1 MSGRDP
7 VLDADDGAEVQP
19 VRPSK
24 LRLVI
29 EFAVLFAVALLLKQF
44 LVSGSGIPTPY
55 PNPLWLPVIVLSLEH
70 GLAAGLA
77 SALIATALQF
87 SGGLPATQLPE
98 DMYSYIGRIAA
109 EPVAWTCVSLL
120 IGHIRS
126 QQIAE
131 ITRLQADLAERN
143 SQCVQ
148 VADLCADLRD
158 RTEVLERHIAAN
170 ALTSNVD
177 VAEAMR
183 ELNDSTWENFAE
195 RLTRFVVLMTGTSE
209 FSVYLLRDNVLKVVF
224 QPNDERTATGDVT
237 VTPDDP
243 LFTAV
248 MIERRTLMADLPA
261 DRDLLRD
268 RGFLA
273 GPLMDAH
280 ARNRA
285 IGMLAIAGSASD
297 DAPPDIER
305 RFAFT
310 LAEISRVLGRII
322 LIEHWHA
329 AAAPGE
335 ANGHRDPVAAAPSG
349 AGDLTRPADP
359 GHPGEVTLQ

>member
-1 MSGRDP
+1 MSDRDP
-7 VLDADDGAEVQP
+7 ALGVTGGADAQP
-19 VRPSK
+19 LRTSNF
-24 LRLVI
+24 RLVV
-29 EFAVLFAVALLLKQF
+29 EFAVLFVVALLLKQF
-44 LVSGSGIPTPY
+44 LVDGSGTPY

-87 SGGLPATQLPE
+87 SGGFPAWHLGD
-98 DMYSYIGRIAA
+98 DMYTHIGRVAA
-109 EPVAWTCVSLL
+109 EPVAWACVSLL

-131 ITRLQADLAERN
+131 VARLQADLAQSN
-143 SQCVQ
+143 AHCVR

-170 ALTSNVD
+170 ALSSNVD

-183 ELNDSTWENFAE
+183 EMNDSTWDDFAE
-195 RLTRFVVLMTGTSE
+195 RLTRFVVLLTGTAE
-209 FSVYLLRDNVLKVVF
+209 FSVYLLRDDVLKVVF
-224 QPNDERTATGDVT
+224 QPNDEHTAAGDVT
-237 VTPDDP
+237 VAAPDP

-248 MIERRTLMADLPA
+248 VSERRTLSARRPA
-261 DRDLLRD
+261 DRAILRD
-268 RGFLA
+268 RGSLA

-280 ARNRA
+280 APNRV
-285 IGMLAIAGSASD
+285 IGMFAIAGNALD
-297 DAPPDIER
+297 DQPEDIER
-305 RFAFT
+305 RFSLT
-310 LAEISRVLGRII
+310 LSEIARVLDRII

-335 ANGHRDPVAAAPSG
+335 ANGHRAPAAATPSH
-349 AGDLTRPADP
+349 AGDLRPPPASDR
-359 GHPGEVTLQ
+359 PGEMTLQ

>member
-1 MSGRDP
+1 VSDRDP
-7 VLDADDGAEVQP
+7 VLDPDDDAEA
-19 VRPSK
+19 RPARSSK

-29 EFAVLFAVALLLKQF
+29 EFAVLFLAALLLKQF
-44 LVSGSGIPTPY
+44 VVSGSGTPY

-77 SALIATALQF
+77 STLIATALQF
-87 SGGLPATQLPE
+87 SGGLPPAQLPE
-98 DMYSYIGRIAA
+98 DMYAYIGRLAA
-109 EPVAWTCVSLL
+109 EPVAWACVSLL

-131 ITRLQADLAERN
+131 IARLQAELAERN
-143 SQCVQ
+143 AQSVR

-183 ELNDSTWENFAE
+183 ELNESTWENFAE

-209 FSVYLLRDNVLKVVF
+209 FSVYLLRDNILKVVF
-224 QPNDERTATGDVT
+224 QPNDEHTTAGDVT
-237 VTPDDP
+237 VPAGDP
-243 LFTAV
+243 LFAAV
-248 MIERRTLMADLPA
+248 MNERRILMAARPA
-261 DRDLLRD
+261 DQDVLRD

-273 GPLMDAH
+273 GPLIDAQ
-280 ARNRA
+280 APNRA
-285 IGMLAIAGSASD
+285 IGMFAISGNAAD

-329 AAAPGE
+329 AATPGE
-335 ANGHRDPVAAAPSG
+335 ANGHRDPVAAAPSV

-359 GHPGEVTLQ
+359 GRPGEITLQ